1 MKKTIEHEELVIE
14 LTPTESLAY
23 DYVAQQSSEWLSY
36 YEATIMTGRDKITQR
51 LIASMYRENLVDA
64 YDHSELILNH
74 HLTPHLREHINSEY
88 ALVIHLSSQQSL
100 LAQVSGTYAYDRVD
114 VRGPF
119 YLINKEQVQ
128 RIMSPLEVL
137 ELILEEDSSYRTEA
151 SKQFKDDLENSMTH
165 MGLGLSY
172 RLWTKK
178 DRHQSLYDDL
188 QESQDPYLASEQA
201 VIEGHPL
208 HPGAKLRKGMS
219 VADTVRYSS
228 EFKQTIPL
236 HFVLVKRSMSRP
248 RAYDN
253 DYNRALLAT
262 FPDLEAHIE
271 EKLGLHVL
279 SDFVIFAVHPWQYQE
294 IVQRDYQSDIEE
306 GNIVSLSYSLPY
318 YAGLSFRTL
327 MPKQPDMY
335 PHVKLPT
342 SVHITGEIRTLSEQT
357 TYNGPLMTQIIGRI
371 IEEDP
376 LFHQS
381 NIGILDEFAG
391 THYYHP
397 DINDAVTLSEQLGTL
412 FRKNLYE
419 KVALSKEQLPVI
431 CSSLAISDVYE
442 STPLIMSLINQ
453 YSSSFDSKVAAIIQW
468 FKIYAQTLLNIAL
481 PLYVKYGIAL
491 EAHLQNTVGIFNSD
505 GSLAQ
510 MLVRDFEGLRIDQH
524 QLAKYGF
531 DIENFHEKS
540 LILTD
545 KDQTVFNKVFYST
558 LQNHLGEL
566 VTTIVAHT
574 DYEDLEQE
582 LWTVIRE
589 LIEERLAKVAETL
602 PEETQRLESIRER
615 LFAPRIDYKCVT
627 TMRLEDEADIYT
639 YRQVHN
645 PLSRN
650 S

>member
-1 MKKTIEHEELVIE
+1 MKKIIEHEELVIE

-23 DYVAQQSSEWLSY
+23 DYVAQQSSEWLKY

-51 LIASMYRENLVDA
+51 LIASMYRENLVES
-64 YDHSELILNH
+64 YDHSEMILSH
-74 HLTPHLREHINSEY
+74 HLSPHLRELINSEY
-88 ALVIHLSSQQSL
+88 ALFIHLSSQQSL
-100 LAQVSGTYAYDRVD
+100 LAQVTGTYAYDRVD
-114 VRGPF
+114 IRGPF
-119 YLINKEQVQ
+119 YLKDKKQVH
-128 RIMSPLEVL
+128 RVMSPLEVL
-137 ELILEEDSSYRTEA
+137 DLILKEDSSYRTEA
-151 SKQFKDDLENSMTH
+151 SEQFKDDLENSMTH
-165 MGLGLSY
+165 MGLSLSY

-178 DRHQSLYDDL
+178 DRNQSLYDHL
-188 QESQDPYLASEQA
+188 IEAQDPYLASEQA

-219 VADTVRYSS
+219 VADTIRYSS

-236 HFVLVKRSMSRP
+236 HFVLVKRSLSRP
-248 RAYDN
+248 RASSE
-253 DYNRALLAT
+253 DYNSALLAA
-262 FPDLEAHIE
+262 FPDLKTYIE
-271 EKLGLHVL
+271 EKLGLHIL

-294 IVQRDYQSDIEE
+294 IVLRDYQSDIED

-327 MPKQPDMY
+327 MPKYPDMY

-376 LFHQS
+376 LFHQP

-391 THYYHP
+391 VHYYSP
-397 DINDAVTLSEQLGTL
+397 DVNDAVTLSEQLGTL
-412 FRKNLYE
+412 FRNNLYE
-419 KVALSKEQLPVI
+419 KVDLSKEELPVI

-442 STPLIMSLINQ
+442 STPLIMSLIEQ
-453 YSSSFDSKVAAIIQW
+453 YSKSFHSKHDAIRQW
-468 FKIYAQTLLNIAL
+468 FKIYAQALLNITL
-481 PLYVKYGIAL
+481 PLYLKYGIAL
-491 EAHLQNTVGIFNSD
+491 EAHLQNTVGIFNRD
-505 GSLAQ
+505 GSLAR
-510 MLVRDFEGLRIDQH
+510 MLVRDFEGLRIDQQ
-524 QLAKYGF
+524 QLAKLGF
-531 DIENFHEKS
+531 DITDFHEKS

-574 DYEDLEQE
+574 DYDNLEQE

-589 LIEERLAKVAETL
+589 LIKEGLEKIAETL
-602 PEETQRLESIRER
+602 PEETECLQSIRER
-615 LFAPRIDYKCVT
+615 LFAPLIDYKCVT

-645 PLSRN
+645 PLSRDK
-650 S
+650 